1 MEENLYECEV
11 ISKHYVRADSRQ
23 EAREIIEGYLHVRN
37 IAYDSVKI
45 EEVKDDQD

>member
-1 MEENLYECEV
+1 MEENVYECEV

-37 IAYDSVKI
+37 IGYDSIRIK
-45 EEVKDDQD
+45 EVEDSE